1 MKLEQKQGF
10 RVSDDGAYYINMESE
25 DILERMRKKNISL
38 SKKARNLGV
47 CMKVAPVIAFF
58 IAYPLG
64 ALISSIIQ
72 KPVEDAFYIVAPV
85 IAISLYISLKKL
97 SGAQQGVIEEMGKQV
112 DSAVAETQE
121 IAYGE
126 RNTKED
132 VDEKEA
138 DSESDSEEDNQKYTM
153 KAN

>member
-10 RVSDDGAYYINMESE
+10 RVSDDGAYYINIESE

-47 CMKVAPVIAFF
+47 CMKAAPIIAFF

-64 ALISSIIQ
+64 ALVSSIIQ

-85 IAISLYISLKKL
+85 LAIALYFSLKKL
-97 SGAQQGVIEEMGKQV
+97 SGAQQGIIEEMGKQV

-126 RNTKED
+126 RNIKDDAE
-132 VDEKEA
+132 EQ
-138 DSESDSEEDNQKYTM
+138 ESDSDSGSDKENQKHTVRPD
-153 KAN
+153 

>member
-10 RVSDDGAYYINMESE
+10 RVSEDGAYYINIESE

-38 SKKARNLGV
+38 SKKARNLGI
-47 CMKVAPVIAFF
+47 CIKAAPVIAFF

-64 ALISSIIQ
+64 ALISNIIQ

-85 IAISLYISLKKL
+85 IAITLYISLKKL
-97 SGAQQGVIEEMGKQV
+97 SGAQQDVIEAMGKQV

-126 RNTKED
+126 RNVKED
-132 VDEKEA
+132 VEDQEA
-138 DSESDSEEDNQKYTM
+138 DSDSGFGEENQKHTR
-153 KAN
+153 KAD